1 MRRKLANT
9 MKGLAIAGAFILCA
23 QIASPMPPAA
33 ERNPRGFDSNLALAP
48 APTSVDRITHNKG
61 NIVTTIDNFGLVGGY
76 PGYLPSGEWPRNSG
90 HDYLAEIRYWIGAVT
105 PGGDTLLANT
115 YDDFQAVKMP
125 VSDVDE
131 YRIYLSTDSTRY
143 YDYNTS
149 DTTGLGVGSP
159 AYGWKIWSPQQQD
172 WTYDQ
177 RFQYNSL
184 ISAYDSTQAG
194 PLSLQDSYYKFND
207 AALGSPLMGLE
218 FTHHMLQWNYC
229 YNENFIYV
237 ILDITN
243 TSTTDYTDMA
253 FGLYTDIDVG
263 GPDGRG
269 ENGRLNDSVV
279 YDIPGNWA
287 YIFDAVGRDPGWGP
301 TVKTGIMGTKLLETP
316 GGVGMSALKTKPWS
330 ELPDDDAGRF
340 AMINSTVSDDP
351 LPRDDQFYVQCC
363 RGFNLPA
370 GATVRLVYAL
380 VAGADSADFVA
391 NCDMAQQL
399 YDAHYVGPQPPA
411 TPTLHARAA
420 DRRVYLSWNDT
431 SEVGI
436 DPLSQVNDFVGYKL
450 YRSDNQGRTWG
461 EVNYQTGNNCLSV
474 DYAPIATYVVNAPG
488 DPIPH
493 SFVDTGLYNGV
504 DYWYCLA
511 AFDTGDTT
519 AGVDA
524 LQSGFGIA
532 NESPNVVAATPHN
545 NPAGHYD
552 AAATVEHTYTGSQL
566 ASEGQVI
573 PVVFDESAMTNSTY
587 EITFEDTPAR
597 TYWFLIRQ
605 PGSAGDSPDT
615 LLADQTK
622 YDGDASYYD
631 VAEGIRV
638 IVQNPPLEPR
648 GYDQTG
654 FGGGSTT
661 LSIADFS
668 GAVLPYWTGVES
680 HAFGLAKYRDQYE
693 IRYTTDSTMAP
704 SIWEFFD
711 GTTYPK
717 TPVPFEVWDVNTN
730 QRVSLALDN
739 WPIDGT
745 WNPDDALIIVNYP
758 YDPLNDLTSLAFPYE
773 YGWRF
778 QLDGSVY
785 NPTVGDVLT
794 IEGAPVS
801 GPGDVFTFKT
811 DGVNAAAATNQ
822 MKDIR
827 VVPNPYY
834 AQYSSMVETAEGQ
847 AVIEFQKVPDKCT
860 IRIYTLAGDLVRTIN
875 HDDGTGT
882 ARWNL
887 QSSSQRQIS
896 SGIYIYHVE
905 SPYGERL
912 GRFAIIK

>member
-1 MRRKLANT
+1 MKTKLTYT
-9 MKGLAIAGAFILCA
+9 MKVFALIATFVLCA
-23 QIASPMPPAA
+23 QLGASMPPSAQ
-33 ERNPRGFDSNLALAP
+33 RPTRDRDSNLSLAP
-48 APTSVDRITHNKG
+48 APTSIDRIIQNKG
-61 NIVTTIDNFGLVGGY
+61 NIVTSIDNFGLVGGY

-90 HDYLAEIRYWIGAVT
+90 HDYLAEIRYWIGTVA

-115 YDDFQAVKMP
+115 YDDFQAIKMP
-125 VSDVDE
+125 VSNVDK

-143 YDYNTS
+143 YNWNTS
-149 DTTGLGVGSP
+149 DTVGLGVGSP
-159 AYGWKIWSPQQQD
+159 ADGWRVWSPDQQS

-194 PLSLQDSYYKFND
+194 PVSLQDSYYRFND
-207 AALGSPLMGLE
+207 AALGSPVMGLE

-229 YNENFIYV
+229 YNEDFLFV

-243 TSTTDYTDMA
+243 TSTTNYTDMS
-253 FGLYTDIDVG
+253 FGLYADMDVG
-263 GPDGRG
+263 GLDGHG
-269 ENGRLNDSVV
+269 GNGNQNDEVV
-279 YDIPGNWA
+279 YSVPDNWA
-287 YIFDAVGRDPGWGP
+287 YIYDVTGKDPGWGP
-301 TVKTGIMGTKLLETP
+301 TVKTGVMGTKLLATP
-316 GGVGMSALKTKPWS
+316 GNVGMTALRTDDWS
-330 ELPDDDAGRF
+330 YLPEDDPGRY
-340 AMINSTVSDDP
+340 AMIHSDQYDTP
-351 LPRDDQFYVQCC
+351 LPPTDQFYIQCSH
-363 RGFNLPA
+363 GFDLPS

-399 YDAHYVGPQPPA
+399 YDAHYIGPQPPT
-411 TPTLHARAA
+411 TPTLRARAA

-431 SEVGI
+431 SEVGV

-450 YRSDNQGRTWG
+450 YRSENQGKTWG
-461 EVNYQTGNNCLSV
+461 EVNYQTGNNCLSI
-474 DYAPIATYVVNAPG
+474 DYTPIATWAINNPG

-532 NESPNVVAATPHN
+532 NQTPNVVSATPHN
-545 NPAGHYD
+545 NPAGHYE
-552 AAATVEHTYTGSQL
+552 AAATVEHTYTGSQS
-566 ASEGQVI
+566 ASQGEVY
-573 PVVFDESAMTNSTY
+573 PVVFDQTAVTNSTY
-587 EITFEDTPAR
+587 EITFQDTPAT
-597 TYWFLIRQ
+597 TYWFLIKQ
-605 PGSAGDSPDT
+605 PDSASDSPDT
-615 LLADQTK
+615 LLANQTR
-622 YDGDASYYD
+622 YDGDADYYN
-631 VAEGIRV
+631 VAEGLRV
-638 IVQNPPLEPR
+638 IVQNPALEPR
-648 GYDQTG
+648 SYEQTVFAG
-654 FGGGSTT
+654 ANTT
-661 LSIADFS
+661 LAVSEFS
-668 GAVLPYWTGVES
+668 GAVLPYWTGVDA
-680 HAFGLAKYRDQYE
+680 HAFGLAKYRHRYE
-693 IRYTTDSTMAP
+693 IRYTTDSTVAP
-704 SIWEFFD
+704 SIWEYFD
-711 GTTYPK
+711 GTTYPRI
-717 TPVPFEVWDVNTN
+717 PVPFEVWDMTTN
-730 QRVSLALDN
+730 ERVSLALDA
-739 WPIDGT
+739 WPIEST
-745 WNPDDALIIVNYP
+745 WSTDQALVIVNYP
-758 YDPLNDLTSLAFPYE
+758 YDPMNDLTSVAFPYE

-778 QLDGSVY
+778 TLDGSVY
-785 NPTVGDVLT
+785 NPTIGDVLT
-794 IEGAPVS
+794 IEGAPLN

-834 AQYSSMVETAEGQ
+834 AQYSSMVETGQ
-847 AVIEFQKVPDKCT
+847 GEAVIEFQKVPDKCT
-860 IRIYTLAGDLVRTIN
+860 IRIYTLTGDLVNTIN

-887 QSSSQRQIS
+887 QSSSQQQVA